1 MERYCIVGLVELI
14 IGMCDVKQE
23 LDKWCEELMV
33 IKFGEKCDFD
43 VEDVLEKLEK
53 LQIIMKV
60 SFSFWNLMFILVFV
74 VMLFGNF
81 MVIGIFCI
89 QGDGV
94 FGVFIGE
101 V

>member
-1 MERYCIVGLVELI
+1 
-14 IGMCDVKQE
+14 
-23 LDKWCEELMV
+23 MV